1 MFFENLPPLDIKTF
15 INTVMVLMI
24 FGGILILWR
33 GFQELRFSSSTSFI
47 RVRRA
52 RVSAGWR
59 LMFSGFILAG
69 VGLLLKVY
77 GEPLAYRYIPITATP
92 TLAPT
97 ETAVPSV
104 TLFPSSTPIPS
115 ITLAPADPNA
125 QVNTP
130 TPHIPLVVEVMFE
143 GQVTPPADAVFSP
156 LTFSHGLDASYNP
169 RDPGIEF
176 TNPVGHLYASFSY
189 DKMAEGVQWT
199 ALWYREAELVHFE
212 TMVWEKDWGSGG
224 YGFTDWDPNPTEW
237 FPGNYYVVIFAGYV
251 PKITGSFVV
260 SGLPPTVTL
269 PLIQPTALI
278 LATYTPSPT
287 P

>member
-1 MFFENLPPLDIKTF
+1 MFFENLPPLDIKSF
-15 INTVMVLMI
+15 VNTAMLLMI
-24 FGGILILWR
+24 FVGMLILWR
-33 GFQELRFSSSTSFI
+33 GIREIRFSSSTSFI

-59 LMFSGFILAG
+59 MIMGGFILAAL
-69 VGLLLKVY
+69 GLLLKAF

-92 TLAPT
+92 TLIPT
-97 ETAVPSV
+97 ETTAPLI
-104 TLFPSSTPIPS
+104 TPIPTSTPIPS

-125 QVNTP
+125 QINTP

-169 RDPGIEF
+169 KGPGTEF

-189 DKMAEGVQWT
+189 DHMAEGVQWT
-199 ALWYREAELVHFE
+199 ALWYREVELVHYE
-212 TMVWEKDWGSGG
+212 TMVWERDWGSGG
-224 YGFTDWDPNPTEW
+224 YGFTDWDPNPSEW
-237 FPGNYYVVIFAGYV
+237 LPGNYYVIIFVGHV
-251 PKITGSFVV
+251 PMRTGSFTV
-260 SGLPPTVTL
+260 SGLPPTASI
-269 PLIQPTALI
+269 PPIQPTALI
-278 LATYTPSPT
+278 LATSTPSPT